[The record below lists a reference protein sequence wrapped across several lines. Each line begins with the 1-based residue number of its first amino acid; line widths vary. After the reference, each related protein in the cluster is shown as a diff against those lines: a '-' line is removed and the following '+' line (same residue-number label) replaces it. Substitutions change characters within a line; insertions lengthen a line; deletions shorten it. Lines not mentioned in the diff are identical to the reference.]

1 MTGTVPQCFKT
12 AVVKPLLKKK
22 TMDPSDCKSYRP
34 VSNLPYLS
42 KLLER
47 VVSKQLVEHLTN
59 FQLLD
64 DFQSAYRPG
73 HSCETAV
80 LRVLNDVL
88 CSADKGDVTLLVL
101 LDLSAAFDL
110 IDHQLLLSR
119 LQHEVGMTDTV
130 LAWFRSYLCNRKQ
143 HVTVNSSSSTETI
156 LTCGVP
162 QGSVLGPVL
171 FSLYTTQLGK
181 IIEDHGLSRKLFA
194 DDSEIYKSFPPTPS
208 ATTEAVTEVEECC
221 RVIKSWMLS
230 NRLKLN
236 DSKTEAMLCG
246 AENNLSK
253 VDLSSIKV
261 GTANI
266 TLSDVVRDLGFLI
279 DRKLSLVDYVN
290 SVVKSTNFSLRSLG
304 QLRPHL
310 NEETAR
316 AVAVAL
322 IQSKLDYCNSC
333 LYGLPKSQ
341 INRLQ
346 KIQNKA
352 ARIVTRT
359 KKFEHI
365 SPILRDLHWL
375 PVEKRID
382 HKVLS
387 LAYSCIQGSAPRY
400 LSDIVPKAVSGRNL
414 RSDSQLLLRRPALEG
429 HKKKTLG
436 ARSFESAAPN
446 LWNALPQKLRDSESK
461 FTFKKHLKTYLF

>member
-1 MTGTVPQCFKT
+1 
-12 AVVKPLLKKK
+12 
-22 TMDPSDCKSYRP
+22 MD
-34 VSNLPYLS
+34 
-42 KLLER
+42 
-47 VVSKQLVEHLTN
+47 HLTS

-88 CSADKGDVTLLVL
+88 CSADRGDLTLLVL

-119 LQHEVGMTDTV
+119 LQHEVGLVDTT
-130 LAWFRSYLCNRKQ
+130 LAWFSSYLSERKQ
-143 HVTVNSSSSTETI
+143 HVQVNSSSSSETT

-162 QGSVLGPVL
+162 QGSVLGPIL

-181 IIEDHGLSRKLFA
+181 IIQNHGLSRKLFA
-194 DDSEIYKSFPPTPS
+194 DDTEIYKSFHPSQS
-208 ATTEAVTEVEECC
+208 ATSEAVKEVEECC
-221 RVIKSWMLS
+221 GDVKSWMLS

-246 AENNLSK
+246 SESNLAK
-253 VDLSSIKV
+253 VNLSSIKV
-261 GTANI
+261 GSADI
-266 TLSDVVRDLGFLI
+266 SLSDVVRDLGV
-279 DRKLSLVDYVN
+279 LVDKRLTMVDHIN

-310 NEETAR
+310 NNETAR
-316 AVAVAL
+316 TVAVAL

-341 INRLQ
+341 LHRLQ
-346 KIQNKA
+346 MIQNKA
-352 ARIVTRT
+352 ARIVSRT
-359 KKFEHI
+359 KKFDHI
-365 SPILRDLHWL
+365 SPVLRDLHWL

-382 HKVLS
+382 HKILS
-387 LAYSCIQGSAPRY
+387 LAYGCTEGSAPRY
-400 LSDIVPKAVSGRNL
+400 LCDIVPKATSARNL
-414 RSDSQLLLRRPALEG
+414 RSESHLLLRRPSIDG
-429 HKKKTLG
+429 HRKKTLG
-436 ARSFESAAPN
+436 ARSFESAAPK
-446 LWNALPQKLRDSESK
+446 LWNDLPQTLRDCDSK
-461 FTFKKHLKTYLF
+461 VSFKRQLKTFLF